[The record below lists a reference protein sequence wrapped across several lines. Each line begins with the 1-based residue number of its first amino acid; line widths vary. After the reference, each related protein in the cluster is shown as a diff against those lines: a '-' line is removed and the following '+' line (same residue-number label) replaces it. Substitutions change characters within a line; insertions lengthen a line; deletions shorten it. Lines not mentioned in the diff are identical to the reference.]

1 MNSDSSPP
9 ALTILVHGLWQ
20 SGLEL
25 FVMRRRLQADGTMRA
40 LFFSYPTIVG
50 SMSNHVR
57 RLIECAQRSGQILR
71 HSVAHRVELQADRLA

>member
-1 MNSDSSPP
+1 MNSDASPP

-57 RLIECAQRSGQILR
+57 RLIECAR
-71 HSVAHRVELQADRLA
+71 AHKAWRIGGPAHAAGDG